1 MSIQQISI
9 FLDNADG
16 RLAAV
21 TRLIAQENIN
31 LRALSLADSH
41 DFGIL
46 RIIVEHPEDA
56 VETLKAAGYTTI
68 LTRVLAIEID
78 DRPGAMAQI
87 LTKVAEAGIAVEYTY
102 AFVGAHAGSAYMIL
116 RVNDTDATEVVLHRI
131 GCHVV
136 SQEEIFV

>member
-46 RIIVEHPEDA
+46 RAIAEHPEEA

-78 DRPGAMAQI
+78 DRPGSMAQI
-87 LTKVAEAGIAVEYTY
+87 LTTVAEAGIAVEYTY
-102 AFVGAHAGSAYMIL
+102 AFVGARSGSAYMIL
-116 RVNDTDATEVVLHRI
+116 RVNDSEKT
-131 GCHVV
+131 
-136 SQEEIFV
+136 EEILRRAGCRIVTQEDIFG